1 VRASL
6 RRSAAAS
13 GVTNVELFFDLVYA
27 FAVTQLSHFL
37 LDRAPLPAFGR
48 QIARAGLDLHA
59 LSLLGAVAPALLMG
73 ILAAAIVLA
82 VVLSDRHVAS
92 HPAG

>member
-13 GVTNVELFFDLVYA
+13 WVTNVELFFDLVYA

-37 LDRAPLPAFGR
+37 LDHATFAGVLA
-48 QIARAGLDLHA
+48 AR
-59 LSLLGAVAPALLMG
+59 LLGLVW
-73 ILAAAIVLA
+73 LAWIYTPSASWAG
-82 VVLSDRHVAS
+82 SRRHC
-92 HPAG
+92 